1 MRIATDINCF
11 YNIYSIEETITVL
24 KDAGFDTIDFTFM
37 DERYYNGDIVAD
49 ACAKHYAEVRRY
61 AEDKGITFD
70 TAHAPCPS
78 SMIDEEA
85 TVRRFDAIVRSM
97 KNASTLGAKTIVVH
111 PLQHLQYST
120 PGAIERTFEMNME
133 FYSKLKPYCEEYD
146 IRVALEN
153 LTDFRET
160 LVGHR
165 FFHTTCS
172 TPDEFLLYMNELNSP
187 HFVACLDI
195 GHAIVVH
202 QNPAEFITK
211 LGRKR
216 LQVLHVH
223 DSDGHRDTHTLPYLG
238 GMGNWAEITDAL
250 RSINFDGN
258 FNFEAGNF
266 LKPLPKELYPAG
278 AKMLYSTGKYLEGRI
293 KAN

>member
-11 YNIYSIEETITVL
+11 YNIYSIEETITIL

-37 DERYYNGDIVAD
+37 DEGYYNGDISAED
-49 ACAKHYAEVRRY
+49 CEKHYTGVRHF
-61 AEDKGITFD
+61 AEDKGIIFD

-78 SMIDEEA
+78 SMADAQESA
-85 TVRRFDAIVRSM
+85 HRFRAIVRSM

-111 PLQHLQYST
+111 PLQHLTYSSRD
-120 PGAIERTFEMNME
+120 AIERTFEMNIE
-133 FYSKLKPYCEEYD
+133 FYNSLKPYCEEFN
-146 IRVALEN
+146 IRIALEN

-160 LVGHR
+160 FAGHR
-165 FFHTTCS
+165 FFHTACS
-172 TPDEFLLYMNELNSP
+172 TPEEFLRYMKELNSP

-202 QNPAEFITK
+202 QNPAEFITA
-211 LGRKR
+211 LGREK

-223 DSDGHRDTHTLPYLG
+223 DSNGHRDSHTLPYLG
-238 GMGNWAEITDAL
+238 GVADWDEITDAL
-250 RSINFDGN
+250 RRINFDGN

-266 LKPLPKELYPAG
+266 IKPLPKELYPAG
-278 AKMLYSTGKYLEGRI
+278 AKMLYSMGKYLESRI
-293 KAN
+293 KIG